1 MRESKFIKQNKEKW
15 SEFET
20 LFEEK
25 NKDSNK
31 LSKLFIQITDDL
43 SYARTYYPNR
53 SVRYYINELAQKVFS
68 TIYKKPKRKKGA
80 ISYFLF
86 EEMPSIIYES
96 RFNFFVTLFFFFTAF
111 SIGFVSSHY
120 DKDFPEQILGSEY
133 IEMTKDNIAK
143 KDPMAVYKQE
153 DDNKFMMAFR
163 ITINN
168 IKVACYAFISGIFF
182 GLGTLYIMLS
192 NGIMLGAFEYL
203 FFDAKIMGEA
213 FLAVFLH
220 GMLEISSIVI
230 AGAAGLTLA
239 NGLIFPGTFTRMQA
253 LQISGQKGLKILFTT
268 IPLFIMAGTIEGFL
282 TRYTDIPDGIRL
294 FFILLCLVFIL
305 GYYVWLPFQRWR
317 SGKLVPTTNEKVITL
332 SKKQIQLYEIK
343 EIGTIFSQTFQVYQ
357 QYLNKLFNFGLK
369 ISIIYTLVCFAF
381 YKLSNHEEQFLS
393 HFLLDN
399 MELSFH
405 YYEPNLFII
414 LNILLICLSIFYSF
428 YIFQKII
435 NSSFESQSFLN
446 FIVNNKMLLLL
457 TFICSFL
464 INLYFF
470 SPTGI
475 LYLLCLSPILLLFT
489 GLHGYKNTKEQAFS
503 ELIKGYK
510 QSFSNFINVL
520 FIYLIMAFMAS
531 LIYIA
536 SLILGS
542 FFTNIILTNLPESWK
557 NAQSFAAINFFF
569 FSSFPILIATPLFV
583 ISQGFLYYCH
593 KEKFE
598 SISLS
603 VKLSNLGKKR
613 DKYGF

>member
-20 LFEEK
+20 LFDEK

-96 RFNFFVTLFFFFTAF
+96 RFNFIVTFFFFFTAF

-120 DKDFPEQILGSEY
+120 DKDFPEQILGTDY

-143 KDPMAVYKQE
+143 KDPMAVYKQ
-153 DDNKFMMAFR
+153 DDENKFMMAFR

-168 IKVACYAFISGIFF
+168 IKVACYAFISGILF
-182 GLGTLYIMLS
+182 GLGTLYIMFS
-192 NGIMLGAFEYL
+192 NGIILGAFEYL
-203 FFDAKIMGEA
+203 FYDANIMGEA

-239 NGLIFPGTFTRMQA
+239 NGLIFPGTFTRLQA
-253 LQISGQKGLKILFTT
+253 LQISGQKGLKILLTT

-294 FFILLCLVFIL
+294 FFILLCLAFII
-305 GYYVWLPFQRWR
+305 GYYIWLPFQRWR

-332 SKKQIQLYEIK
+332 NKNPIHLYEIK

-357 QYLNKLFNFGLK
+357 QYLNQLFKFGLK
-369 ISIIYTLVCFAF
+369 ISIIYTIVCYAF
-381 YKLSNHEEQFLS
+381 YKLANHEDFFLS

-399 MELSFH
+399 IDLSFH
-405 YYEPNLFII
+405 YYEPNLFMV
-414 LNILLICLSIFYSF
+414 LNILLISNAIIYGF

-435 NSSFESQSFLN
+435 NSYFESQSFLN
-446 FIVNNKMLLLL
+446 FIVNNKMLFLLSL
-457 TFICSFL
+457 ICSFL

-475 LYLLCLSPILLLFT
+475 LYLLFLSPLLLLFT
-489 GLHGYKNTKEQAFS
+489 GLHGYKNTNEQPFS
-503 ELIKGYK
+503 ELLNGYK
-510 QSFSNFINVL
+510 QALNQFLYVL
-520 FIYLIMAFMAS
+520 FVFLIMAFMAS
-531 LIYIA
+531 MIYLA

-542 FFTNIILTNLPESWK
+542 FLTNIILTNLPESWK
-557 NAQSFAAINFFF
+557 DAQSYAAINFFF
-569 FSSFPILIATPLFV
+569 FSSFPILMATPLFV

-603 VKLSNLGKKR
+603 AKLSNLGKKR

>member
-1 MRESKFIKQNKEKW
+1 
-15 SEFET
+15 
-20 LFEEK
+20 
-25 NKDSNK
+25 
-31 LSKLFIQITDDL
+31 
-43 SYARTYYPNR
+43 
-53 SVRYYINELAQKVFS
+53 
-68 TIYKKPKRKKGA
+68 
-80 ISYFLF
+80 
-86 EEMPSIIYES
+86 
-96 RFNFFVTLFFFFTAF
+96 
-111 SIGFVSSHY
+111 
-120 DKDFPEQILGSEY
+120 
-133 IEMTKDNIAK
+133 
-143 KDPMAVYKQE
+143 
-153 DDNKFMMAFR
+153 
-163 ITINN
+163 
-168 IKVACYAFISGIFF
+168 
-182 GLGTLYIMLS
+182 
-192 NGIMLGAFEYL
+192 
-203 FFDAKIMGEA
+203 
-213 FLAVFLH
+213 
-220 GMLEISSIVI
+220 
-230 AGAAGLTLA
+230 
-239 NGLIFPGTFTRMQA
+239 MQA